1 MDLLTLSTSQC
12 CEDAIRLDPAI
23 HDICTLY
30 HKYQNDVMP
39 VRNCLLDTCFQI
51 VSLKLYITHVHI
63 SLPRQKN
70 RLILPLLSVAILTVQ
85 CGIVSGSRVGPS
97 VRLVV

>member
-1 MDLLTLSTSQC
+1 
-12 CEDAIRLDPAI
+12 
-23 HDICTLY
+23 
-30 HKYQNDVMP
+30 MP
-39 VRNCLLDTCFQI
+39 VRNRLLGICSQI
-51 VSLKLYITHVHI
+51 VRFKPYITHMHI

-70 RLILPLLSVAILTVQ
+70 GLILPLLSVAILTVQ